1 MSRDYILEISTDSL
15 DVALAAERGGAQRI
29 ELCSNAQEGGTTP
42 DADLLRITRERV
54 RLPIFSMIRPR
65 AGNFVYSDAEFTA
78 MQRAIDAAKQLRMDG
93 IVLGLLT
100 THRQVDVA
108 RTSQLVE
115 RAKPL
120 PVTFHRAF
128 DECPDLCR
136 SLEDVIKTGAARLLT
151 SGAKNTAPEALDVLS
166 NLVRIAGDRIAVMPG
181 SGLHARNILEA
192 VRKTNAR
199 EYHAGFSTVITSPA
213 QNLDAFEEEVRKV
226 VLALR
231 SCN

>member
-151 SGAKNTAPEALDVLS
+151 SGAKNTAPEALDVLG

-181 SGLHARNILEA
+181 SGLRARNIREA
-192 VRKTNAR
+192 VEKTNAR
-199 EYHAGFSTVITSPA
+199 EYHAGLSAVISNPA
-213 QNLDAFEEEVRKV
+213 QNLNAFEEEVRKLA
-226 VLALR
+226 LALR